1 MGSARQTGQKGRQ
14 DVLSQYLYISTAPTL
29 PREEVDAI
37 LAASARNNPARGIT
51 GLLLFNGRNFL
62 QLLEGEESQVNA
74 LMETIFADPRHSGV
88 SVLDRRA
95 IAARAC
101 PDWAMKRVLI
111 AESIANRR
119 EMLEADLPEGL
130 DPEVRKMIVNFA
142 VLN

>member
-1 MGSARQTGQKGRQ
+1 
-14 DVLSQYLYISTAPTL
+14 VLSQYLYISTAPTL

-37 LAASARNNPARGIT
+37 LATSARNNPARGIT

-62 QLLEGEESQVNA
+62 QLLEGEEAEVAA
-74 LMETIFADPRHSGV
+74 LMAVITADPRHSGV
-88 SVLDRRA
+88 SVLDKRA

-101 PDWAMKRVLI
+101 PGWAMKRVLI
-111 AESIANRR
+111 AESIDARR
-119 EMLEADLPEGL
+119 EMLERDLPAGL

>member
-1 MGSARQTGQKGRQ
+1 M
-14 DVLSQYLYISTAPTL
+14 LSQYLYISTAPTL

-37 LAASARNNPARGIT
+37 LVTSAHNNPARGIT

-62 QLLEGEESQVNA
+62 QLLEGDEAEVA
-74 LMETIFADPRHSGV
+74 GLMERITADPRHSGV

-95 IAARAC
+95 IEARAC

-111 AESIANRR
+111 AESIASRR
-119 EMLEADLPEGL
+119 EMLERDLPEDL

>member
-1 MGSARQTGQKGRQ
+1 M
-14 DVLSQYLYISTAPTL
+14 LSQYLYISTAPTL

-62 QLLEGEESQVNA
+62 QLLEGEDREVSA
-74 LMETIFADPRHSGV
+74 LMETITADPRHTGV

-95 IAARAC
+95 ISSRAC
-101 PDWAMKRVLI
+101 PDWAMKRVMI
-111 AESIANRR
+111 AESITSRR
-119 EMLEADLPEGL
+119 EMLERDLPAEL